1 MSDIDFI
8 IPWVDGSDPNWLNS
22 YNQFAPAEK
31 RISHADAER
40 YRDWGLL
47 RYWFRGVEKFTPW
60 VRTIHFVTCGQL
72 PGWLNVDAPK
82 LHHVKHEDYIPKEYL
97 PVFSS
102 HPIEL
107 NMHRIEGLSEKFV
120 YFNDDTFIIR
130 PLPVECFFQNGLPCD
145 TAVCNL
151 LQPSSQGMLTHIMA
165 NNMAIINEHFDK
177 HEAIRKNWRK
187 WLNLKYGTAPIRT
200 LLQWPW
206 PAFSNLYEHHQP
218 NAFLKSTFDEV
229 WQLYGERLKATS
241 MTRLRSI
248 SNCSQWLMRDWQ
260 LVKGEFEPI
269 NVAADTHSYMLG
281 NDNLSDILRDV
292 KLQQKKMIC
301 INDNQLPQDQVENIR
316 TQLTEAFE
324 SILPEKSSFEK

>member
-8 IPWVDGSDPNWLNS
+8 IPWVDGSDPEWLSS
-22 YNQFAPAEK
+22 YNRYAPAEK

-60 VRTIHFVTCGQL
+60 VRKIHFVTCGQL
-72 PGWLNVDAPK
+72 PDWLNLNAPK
-82 LHHVKHEDYIPKEYL
+82 LNYVKHEDYIPKEYL

-120 YFNDDTFIIR
+120 YF
-130 PLPVECFFQNGLPCD
+130 
-145 TAVCNL
+145 
-151 LQPSSQGMLTHIMA
+151 
-165 NNMAIINEHFDK
+165 NMAIINEHFDK

-218 NAFLKSTFDEV
+218 NAFLKSTFEEV
-229 WQLYGERLKATS
+229 WQLYGERLKAMS

-281 NDNLSDILRDV
+281 NDNLSNILRDV